1 MTAQTLRERAPAYLA
16 GAAAAATPVS
26 IAISQI
32 LLGAA
37 VLALLIERRQWRWP
51 PVTAPILVFL
61 GWTLLAVAASP
72 DWRAGMPQV
81 KKFYVY
87 LMIFAVFSAIRTLRE
102 IRYVAW
108 GWITG
113 GTLSALWALQQ
124 GYQMYQATP
133 RFFYYVY
140 TNQSR
145 ITGFMAH
152 WMTFSGITMMA
163 LLMAGSMWLFDRDR
177 RASRYTLT
185 AIALLS
191 IGLLAG
197 WQRAMWAGTAVG
209 AMRLLWTRK
218 RALILLVPAFAAI
231 ILILNPLSLRDRAL
245 SLIQPQEGVLDSSAH
260 RRALR
265 AVGWEMVKAHPIL
278 GIGPEQVPKQF
289 YAYAP
294 PSVPNPVPSEWSTQH
309 LHNVYYQYAAER
321 GLPAL
326 AAMLWFLLKALCD
339 FAKARTSR
347 PDARWVA
354 EGAIACILGIMVAG
368 YGEVNLGDS
377 EVLGMFL
384 SVVACGYAAIRA
396 SQEP

>member
-1 MTAQTLRERAPAYLA
+1 L
-16 GAAAAATPVS
+16 
-26 IAISQI
+26 
-32 LLGAA
+32 
-37 VLALLIERRQWRWP
+37 
-51 PVTAPILVFL
+51 PIVAFMA
-61 GWTLLAVAASP
+61 WTLLSVAASP

-87 LMIFAVFSAIRTLRE
+87 LMLFAVFSGIRTLRE

-124 GYQMYQATP
+124 GYQMYKATP

-145 ITGFMAH
+145 ITGFMDH

-163 LLMAGSMWLFDRDR
+163 ILMGGSMWLFDRDR
-177 RASRYTLT
+177 RAAKPLM
-185 AIALLS
+185 AALVVLG

-197 WQRAMWAGTAVG
+197 WQRAMWVGTSVG

-218 RALILLVPAFAAI
+218 RWLVLLVPAFAAI
-231 ILILNPLSLRDRAL
+231 VLILNPLSLRDRAL

-265 AVGWEMVKAHPIL
+265 AVGWEMVKAHPLL

-294 PSVPNPVPSEWSTQH
+294 PSVPNPVPTEWSTQH

-326 AAMLWFLLKALCD
+326 AAILWFLLKALYD
-339 FAKARTSR
+339 FVKARRTN
-347 PDARWVA
+347 PEARWVA

-396 SQEP
+396 PQES

>member
-1 MTAQTLRERAPAYLA
+1 MDRQTLRERAPAFLA
-16 GAAAAATPVS
+16 GAAAATTPVS

-37 VLALLIERRQWRWP
+37 VLSLLLNHRQLRWP
-51 PVTAPILVFL
+51 PITAPVAMFL
-61 GWTLLAVAASP
+61 GWTLLSVVASP

-87 LMIFAVFSAIRTLRE
+87 LMLFAVFSAVRSLKE

-108 GWITG
+108 GWIAG

-124 GYQMYQATP
+124 GFQMYRATP

-140 TNQSR
+140 SNQSR
-145 ITGFMAH
+145 ITGFMNH
-152 WMTFSGITMMA
+152 WMTFSGVTMMA
-163 LLMAGSMWLFDRDR
+163 LLIAGAMWLFDRDR
-177 RASRYTLT
+177 GASKWLM
-185 AIALLS
+185 AALVLLS
-191 IGLLAG
+191 VGLLAG
-197 WQRAMWAGTAVG
+197 WQRAMWVGTAVG
-209 AMRLLWTRK
+209 AMRLLWIRK
-218 RALILLVPAFAAI
+218 RVLILLVPAFAAL
-231 ILILNPLSLRDRAL
+231 ILITNPLNLRDRAM

-265 AVGWEMVKAHPIL
+265 AVGWEMVKAHPLL

-294 PSVPNPVPSEWSTQH
+294 PSVPNPVPEEWSTQH
-309 LHNVYYQYAAER
+309 LHNLYYQYAAER

-326 AAMLWFLLKALCD
+326 AAILWMLLRALYD
-339 FAKARTSR
+339 FAKARAAN
-347 PDARWVA
+347 PDARWIA
-354 EGAIACILGIMVAG
+354 EGAMACILGIMVAG

-384 SVVACGYAAIRA
+384 SILGCAYAAIRA
-396 SQEP
+396 PQKA

>member
-1 MTAQTLRERAPAYLA
+1 MNAQTLRERAPAYLA

-51 PVTAPILVFL
+51 PVTAPILAFM

-87 LMIFAVFSAIRTLRE
+87 LMLFAVFSGIRTLRE
-102 IRYVAW
+102 VRYVAW
-108 GWITG
+108 GWVTG

-124 GYQMYQATP
+124 GYQMYKATP

-145 ITGFMAH
+145 ITGFMGH

-163 LLMAGSMWLFDRDR
+163 ILMGGSMWLFDRHR
-177 RASRYTLT
+177 RASKPLM
-185 AIALLS
+185 AALGVLG

-197 WQRAMWAGTAVG
+197 WQRAMWVGTSVG

-218 RALILLVPAFAAI
+218 RALILLVPASAAI

-294 PSVPNPVPSEWSTQH
+294 ASVPNPVPGEWSTQH

-326 AAMLWFLLKALCD
+326 AAILWFLLKALYD
-339 FAKARTSR
+339 FARARRTN
-347 PDARWVA
+347 PEARWVA

-384 SVVACGYAAIRA
+384 SVIACGYAAIRA
-396 SQEP
+396 SQEQ

>member
-1 MTAQTLRERAPAYLA
+1 
-16 GAAAAATPVS
+16 
-26 IAISQI
+26 
-32 LLGAA
+32 
-37 VLALLIERRQWRWP
+37 
-51 PVTAPILVFL
+51 
-61 GWTLLAVAASP
+61 
-72 DWRAGMPQV
+72 
-81 KKFYVY
+81 
-87 LMIFAVFSAIRTLRE
+87 
-102 IRYVAW
+102 
-108 GWITG
+108 
-113 GTLSALWALQQ
+113 
-124 GYQMYQATP
+124 MYKATP

-145 ITGFMAH
+145 ITGFMDH

-163 LLMAGSMWLFDRDR
+163 ILMGGSMWLFDRDR
-177 RASRYTLT
+177 RA
-185 AIALLS
+185 AKPLLAAVVLLC

-197 WQRAMWAGTAVG
+197 WQRAMWVGTSVG

-218 RALILLVPAFAAI
+218 RALILLVPAVAAV

-265 AVGWEMVKAHPIL
+265 AVGWEMVKAHPML

-326 AAMLWFLLKALCD
+326 AAILWFLLKALYD
-339 FAKARTSR
+339 FARARTAR

-384 SVVACGYAAIRA
+384 SVIACAYAAIQ
-396 SQEP
+396 SPQES

>member
-1 MTAQTLRERAPAYLA
+1 MDLQTLRDRAPTYLA
-16 GAAAAATPVS
+16 GAAAATTPVS

-32 LLGAA
+32 LLGASI
-37 VLALLIERRQWRWP
+37 LSLILNPRKLRWP
-51 PVTAPILVFL
+51 SITAPILLFMA
-61 GWTLLAVAASP
+61 WTLLSVAVSP
-72 DWRAGMPQV
+72 DWRAGLPQV

-87 LMIFAVFSAIRTLRE
+87 LMLFAVYSGIRTLRE
-102 IRYVAW
+102 IRWVAA

-124 GYQMYQATP
+124 GYQMYKATP

-145 ITGFMAH
+145 ITGFVDH
-152 WMTFSGITMMA
+152 WMTFSGLTMMA
-163 LLMAGSMWLFDRDR
+163 LVMGGSMWLFDRDR
-177 RASRYTLT
+177 KCAKPLMG
-185 AIALLS
+185 ALVLLS

-209 AMRLLWTRK
+209 AMRLLWVRK
-218 RALILLVPAFAAI
+218 RVLILLVPAFAAV
-231 ILILNPLSLRDRAL
+231 ILITNPLNLRERAV
-245 SLIQPQEGVLDSSAH
+245 SLIRPQEGVLDSSAH

-265 AVGWEMVKAHPIL
+265 AVGWEMVKAHPLL

-289 YAYAP
+289 YSYAP
-294 PSVPNPVPSEWSTQH
+294 PSVPNPVPGEWSTQH

-326 AAMLWFLLKALCD
+326 AAILWLLLKAAYD
-339 FAKARTSR
+339 FAKARTAD
-347 PDARWVA
+347 PETRWIC

-384 SVVACGYAAIRA
+384 SVLACAYAAIQA
-396 SQEP
+396 PKEA